1 MNWTQHAGGTVV
13 VVLIALLTLSS
24 GVAVAQGDVMT
35 VSSTSNHSGDS
46 GHHSEGTGTASTNH
60 GEEDGHGHGGQ
71 GHEGDEHSDSGFGD
85 GWFTIIGGTFL
96 LGAIGTAPLYQYVAS
111 RKQDVVVSPVHAVV
125 ALLALFTAAV
135 HFYLF
140 VEHGEVEMLFAAL
153 GFLGGI
159 ALYFTGIS
167 RRLLYA
173 TGIGFTAI
181 QLILWY
187 TAGMPHFES
196 FGLLDKVAQVILIG
210 ALGYLYWQR

>member
-1 MNWTQHAGGTVV
+1 M

-35 VSSTSNHSGDS
+35 ASSTSNHSGDS
-46 GHHSEGTGTASTNH
+46 EHHSGGTGTASTTH
-60 GEEDGHGHGGQ
+60 GEEDGHGHG
-71 GHEGDEHSDSGFGD
+71 GDEHSDSGFGD
-85 GWFTIIGGTFL
+85 GWFTVIGGTFL
-96 LGAIGTAPLYQYVAS
+96 LGAIATAPMYQYAAS
-111 RKQDVVVSPVHAVV
+111 RKQDVVVSPAHAAV

-140 VEHGEVEMLFAAL
+140 VGHGEVEMLFAAL

-173 TGIGFTAI
+173 TGVGFTTI

-196 FGLLDKVAQVILIG
+196 FGLLDKTAQVILIG